1 MKKAVLKELSGLDEV
16 DYAMGLSNVE
26 AKPGYFLTD
35 KLTPR
40 QFSEMMGLSYE
51 EACILYAAYTADQED
66 NYGPIV
72 GGIDSYTV
80 SAMDM
85 ILFIYQEK
93 EKGYVTLDDEDEREI
108 NDAYTQITDAQTQML
123 GPNYTRM
130 VMNLN
135 LPEEG
140 TDTFAFLKTV
150 HSIVEKYYDADDV
163 YLVGN
168 STSDYDQSVSFA
180 RDNVMIS
187 VLSVVFVVLV
197 LVFTFMSVGLPILLI
212 LVIQGSIWI
221 NFTFPT
227 VLHTNIFFMSYL
239 IVTSIQMG
247 ANIDYA
253 IVISTWYSDLKTRM
267 SPREALI
274 KALDLSFPT
283 VLTSGS
289 ILSAAGFLIGQI
301 TTEPSIVGIGQCLS
315 RGTLISMFLVMFVL
329 PQILVLGDR
338 IVEKTSFQVK
348 LPATPIASQRLSGTT
363 FVNGRVRGRIS
374 GFVDAEIHG
383 VVKGDISA
391 IMSSGSYDLPEGSGQ
406 PPEAGASPEDTPNT
420 PPADSVTGKEGGR
433 PMKRIQKWS
442 ALLMAVT
449 LLFTLAAPAALA
461 AESTVTIKTTED
473 LAELS
478 RNCTLDTWSQGKTVI
493 LENDLDLHSIDFT
506 PIPTFSGT
514 FQGNGHTISGL
525 TLTGSGNVR
534 GLFRYI
540 QNGATVQDL
549 TVTGTIHPNGHQ
561 DDLGL
566 LAGSNAGRILN
577 CIASGTVMGD
587 NRIGGLVGI
596 NETGGELVGCAFS
609 GSVTGKHSTAG
620 VVGEKLRDP

>member
-1 MKKAVLKELSGLDEV
+1 M
-16 DYAMGLSNVE
+16 
-26 AKPGYFLTD
+26 
-35 KLTPR
+35 
-40 QFSEMMGLSYE
+40 
-51 EACILYAAYTADQED
+51 
-66 NYGPIV
+66 

-108 NDAYTQITDAQTQML
+108 NDAYTQITDAHTQML

-267 SPREALI
+267 SSREALI

-338 IVEKTSFQVK
+338 IAEKTSFQVK
-348 LPATPIASQRLSGTT
+348 LPATPITSRRLSGTT
-363 FVNGRVRGRIS
+363 FVNGRVRGRLS

-420 PPADSVTGKEGGR
+420 PPADSVTGKEG
-433 PMKRIQKWS
+433 
-442 ALLMAVT
+442 
-449 LLFTLAAPAALA
+449 
-461 AESTVTIKTTED
+461 
-473 LAELS
+473 
-478 RNCTLDTWSQGKTVI
+478 
-493 LENDLDLHSIDFT
+493 
-506 PIPTFSGT
+506 
-514 FQGNGHTISGL
+514 
-525 TLTGSGNVR
+525 
-534 GLFRYI
+534 
-540 QNGATVQDL
+540 
-549 TVTGTIHPNGHQ
+549 
-561 DDLGL
+561 
-566 LAGSNAGRILN
+566 
-577 CIASGTVMGD
+577 
-587 NRIGGLVGI
+587 
-596 NETGGELVGCAFS
+596 
-609 GSVTGKHSTAG
+609 
-620 VVGEKLRDP
+620 DPQ